1 MKLSQH
7 SKAEVTSTL
16 SGILIVLVAL
26 VTLAVGSIYKSNQV
40 KKLVEQQAYLRA
52 QENINRVEQEFTVM
66 VELVESALR
75 NNMWSARALVSHP
88 DSLRGFTRGIV
99 KDNPFIY
106 GSAIALVENY
116 SPRRTGRLFA
126 PYSYRDKDRVRSIQ
140 LGTEE
145 YDYPH
150 HEWFTQ
156 ALTAGEKGHWSEP
169 YFDEGGGNE
178 LMTTYS
184 VPVYDH
190 KGNLAAV
197 LTADVSLDW
206 VSDRLAAINDYPYAL
221 KILVSKSGTIMA
233 TSPSNVGMNN
243 RNIMEV
249 AAGMEDS
256 QGFMEVNRGMLAGE
270 EGAKVVHLRGHEYHV
285 FYDKVQKTGWSMSV
299 SIPEE
304 EIFSEVRA
312 MNRMGMGIQ
321 LIGMAML
328 VVILLVTVT
337 NQRKMMK
344 INEKKSRMDSEL
356 KVASGI
362 QMAMVPKVFPP
373 FPDRKD
379 IDIYAT
385 LIPAKEV
392 GGDLYD
398 YFIRD
403 ERLYFCIGDVS
414 GKGVPASLVMAVTR
428 SLFRTV
434 SGHEKSPQRIVA
446 TMNRNMTEMNVND
459 MFVTFFCGVLDLTT
473 GHLRYCNAGHN
484 APVYLRA
491 DGSEQLPV
499 TPNIPLGILEGHLFS
514 EQEVDMEAGS
524 TIFLYTDGLN
534 EAEDII
540 HGQFG
545 MERVMKR
552 LDASLP
558 AEGQVTQM
566 LASVQN
572 FVGKAPQSD
581 DLTLLVIRYLNDNPM
596 ETTERHLILHNDI
609 QQIPQLA
616 EFVEKVASLAHL
628 DSGLSLSLNLALEE
642 AVTNVILYAYPEGA
656 DGLVDVEAIIR
667 PDQLQFLVTD
677 SGKPFDPTAAPEADI
692 TLDVEDRPI
701 GGLGIFL
708 IRNIMD
714 NVYYKRVDGKNILTM
729 SKNLL

>member
-1 MKLSQH
+1 MPKLL
-7 SKAEVTSTL
+7 KNTNMTSAL
-16 SGILIVLVAL
+16 HGVLIVLIAV
-26 VTLAVGSIYKSNQV
+26 VTLAVGSLVSYYRMRGMVEKS
-40 KKLVEQQAYLRA
+40 AYRQA
-52 QENINRVEQEFTVM
+52 QESIDNLEQDFTLVA
-66 VELVESALR
+66 ELVECAVR
-75 NNMWSARALVSHP
+75 NNLWSAGVVVAQRDSLWGLTERIVEDNPMIFGSAMALV
-88 DSLRGFTRGIV
+88 DV
-99 KDNPFIY
+99 D
-106 GSAIALVENY
+106 
-116 SPRRTGRLFA
+116 FA
-126 PYSYRDKDRVRSIQ
+126 PYAYRRGNEIVSTQ
-140 LGTEE
+140 LATKE
-145 YDYPH
+145 YDYRNQ
-150 HEWFTQ
+150 EWFV
-156 ALTAGEKGHWSEP
+156 KGLEADESGYWSEP
-169 YFDEGGGNE
+169 YFDEGGGNK

-184 VPVYDH
+184 VPVRDH
-190 KGNLAAV
+190 RGRVAAV
-197 LTADVSLDW
+197 LTSDVSLDW
-206 VSDRLAAINDYPYAL
+206 ISDRLVANEDYPYAL
-221 KILVSKSGTIMA
+221 SMLVTRTGSIMA
-233 TSPSNVGMNN
+233 TCPPNVGFTG
-243 RNIMEV
+243 RNIVSV
-249 AAGMEDS
+249 AESIPNG
-256 QGFMEVNRGMLAGE
+256 QGFIEVNRSMLAGE
-270 EGAKVVHLRGHEYHV
+270 EGARIVELNGKKYHV
-285 FYDKVQKTGWSMSV
+285 FYDRIKRTGWSMSR

-304 EIFSEVRA
+304 DIFSEVNNL
-312 MNRMGMGIQ
+312 NRRVVGIQ
-321 LIGMAML
+321 LLGIIML
-328 VVILLVTVT
+328 IVILITTVT

-344 INEKKSRMDSEL
+344 INEKKNRMDSEL

-398 YFIRD
+398 YFIRE

-434 SGHEKSPQRIVA
+434 AGHERSPQRIVA

-514 EQEVDMEAGS
+514 EQEVDLEAGS
-524 TIFLYTDGLN
+524 TIFLFTDGLN

-558 AEGQVTQM
+558 AESQVTQM

-656 DGLVDVEAIIR
+656 DGLVDIEAIIR